1 MTEPAADRG
10 LTLAEV
16 AARDATRLV
25 ALVLGVFDG
34 VHRGHR
40 VLLSA
45 VREAAAARGARPV
58 ALVFDPPPIEV
69 IRPGQRV
76 RRLAPLSENL
86 VRIQE
91 AGVEPVALRFDASVR
106 DLPPEAFLEALTPGL
121 RPAAIVMTADTAF
134 GRDRAGTPSRLA
146 EIGASRGFEVVLV
159 DPEVDDG
166 PISST
171 RIRRALVEGDIPAA
185 TRLLGRRPSL
195 SGEVVRGDGRG
206 QGLGYPTANLAFQ
219 YRPALPALGIYAGLV
234 AGTAGAPGAPGATG
248 ALVSVGR
255 RPTFHDQGDVVVEAN
270 LLDWS
275 GELYGQ
281 HLRIELVGRLR
292 DERWFE
298 SAAELTAQMRRD
310 EAAARAALAGIV

>member
-1 MTEPAADRG
+1 VTEPAADRG

-16 AARDATRLV
+16 AARDSTRPV

-76 RRLAPLSENL
+76 ERLAPLSENL
-86 VRIQE
+86 IRIHE

-121 RPAAIVMTADTAF
+121 RTAAIVMTAETAF
-134 GRDRAGTPSRLA
+134 GRDRAGTPSRMT
-146 EIGASRGFEVVLV
+146 EIGAERGFEVVLV

-171 RIRRALVEGDIPAA
+171 RIRRTLAEGDIPAA
-185 TRLLGRRPSL
+185 ARLLGRRPSL

-206 QGLGYPTANLAFQ
+206 QGLGYPTANLAFH

-234 AGTAGAPGAPGATG
+234 PGTRGATG
-248 ALVSVGR
+248 ALISVGR

-292 DERWFE
+292 DERRFE
-298 SAAELTAQMRRD
+298 SPAELTAQMQRD
-310 EAAARAALAGIV
+310 EVAARAALAGIV

>member
-1 MTEPAADRG
+1 MTEPAADRV
-10 LTLAEV
+10 LTLAEA
-16 AARDATRLV
+16 AARDSTRPV

-76 RRLAPLSENL
+76 ERLAPLSENL
-86 VRIQE
+86 IRIHE

-121 RPAAIVMTADTAF
+121 RTAAIVMTAETAF
-134 GRDRAGTPSRLA
+134 GRDRAGTPSRLS
-146 EIGASRGFEVVLV
+146 EIGASRGFAVVLV
-159 DPEVDDG
+159 DPELDNG

-171 RIRRALVEGDIPAA
+171 RIRRALADGDISAA
-185 TRLLGRRPSL
+185 IRLLGRRPSL

-206 QGLGYPTANLAFQ
+206 QSLGYPTANLAFQ

-234 AGTAGAPGAPGATG
+234 AGTAGALVATG
-248 ALVSVGR
+248 ALISVGR

-292 DERWFE
+292 DERRFE
-298 SAAELTAQMRRD
+298 SPAELTAQMQRD
-310 EAAARAALAGIV
+310 EVAARAALAGMV

>member
-1 MTEPAADRG
+1 MTDPAADRA

-16 AARDATRLV
+16 AARDGTRPV

-40 VLLSA
+40 VLMSA
-45 VREAAAARGARPV
+45 VREAAAVRGARPV

-69 IRPGQRV
+69 IRPGERV
-76 RRLAPLSENL
+76 ERLAPVSENL
-86 VRIQE
+86 ARIRE
-91 AGVEPVALRFDASVR
+91 AGVDPVPIRFDASVR
-106 DLPPEAFLEALTPGL
+106 DLPPEAFLEALGPGL
-121 RPAAIVMTADTAF
+121 RTAAIVMTAETAF
-134 GRDRAGTPSRLA
+134 GRDRAGTPSRLS
-146 EIGASRGFEVVLV
+146 EIGASHGFEVVLV
-159 DPEVDDG
+159 DPELDDG

-171 RIRRALVEGDIPAA
+171 RIRRALAEGDIPGA
-185 TRLLGRRPSL
+185 TRLLGRRPSM

-219 YRPALPALGIYAGLV
+219 YRPALPTLGIYAGLV
-234 AGTAGAPGAPGATG
+234 AGTHGTAG

-255 RPTFHDQGDVVVEAN
+255 RPTFHDQGEIVVEAN
-270 LLDWS
+270 LLDWR

-292 DERWFE
+292 DERRFE
-298 SAAELTAQMRRD
+298 SSAELTAQMQRD
-310 EAAARAALAGIV
+310 EVAARAALAGIV

>member
-1 MTEPAADRG
+1 VTEAAADRVM
-10 LTLAEV
+10 TLAEV
-16 AARDATRLV
+16 AARDSTRPV

-45 VREAAAARGARPV
+45 AREAAAARGARPV

-69 IRPGQRV
+69 IRPGHRV
-76 RRLAPLSENL
+76 ERLAPLSENL
-86 VRIQE
+86 ARVRE
-91 AGVEPVALRFDASVR
+91 AGVDPVPLRFDASVR
-106 DLPPEAFLEALTPGL
+106 DLPPEAFLDALAPGL
-121 RPAAIVMTADTAF
+121 RTAAIVMTAETAF
-134 GRDRAGTPSRLA
+134 GRDRAGTPSRLT

-171 RIRRALVEGDIPAA
+171 RIRRALAEGDIRAA
-185 TRLLGRRPSL
+185 MRLLGRRPSL

-206 QGLGYPTANLAFQ
+206 QGLGYPTANLAFG

-234 AGTAGAPGAPGATG
+234 AGAGGATG
-248 ALVSVGR
+248 ALISVGR
-255 RPTFHDQGDVVVEAN
+255 RPTFHDAGEVVVEAN

-275 GELYGQ
+275 GDLYGQ
-281 HLRIELVGRLR
+281 ELRLELVARLR
-292 DERWFE
+292 DERRFD
-298 SAAELTAQMRRD
+298 SGAQLTAQMRRD
-310 EAAARAALAGIV
+310 EHQARAALAGIV

>member
-1 MTEPAADRG
+1 MTEAAADRI

-16 AARDATRLV
+16 AARDSTRPV

-45 VREAAAARGARPV
+45 VREAAAARGARSV

-69 IRPGQRV
+69 IRPGQKV
-76 RRLAPLSENL
+76 ERLAPVSENL
-86 VRIQE
+86 ARIRE
-91 AGVEPVALRFDASVR
+91 AGVDPVPIRFDASVR
-106 DLPPEAFLEALTPGL
+106 DLPPEAFLEALAPGL
-121 RPAAIVMTADTAF
+121 RTAAIVMTAETAF
-134 GRDRAGTPSRLA
+134 GRDRAGTPSRMA
-146 EIGASRGFEVVLV
+146 EIGASRGYEVVLV
-159 DPEVDDG
+159 DPELDDG

-171 RIRRALVEGDIPAA
+171 RIRRALAEGDIPAA
-185 TRLLGRRPSL
+185 TRLLARRPSL

-206 QGLGYPTANLAFQ
+206 QSLGYPTANLAFQ

-234 AGTAGAPGAPGATG
+234 PGVPGATG
-248 ALVSVGR
+248 ALISVGH
-255 RPTFHDQGDVVVEAN
+255 RPTFHDQGDLVVEAN

-292 DERWFE
+292 DERRFE
-298 SAAELTAQMRRD
+298 TAAGLTAQMRRD
-310 EAAARAALAGIV
+310 EVAARAALVGIV

>member
-1 MTEPAADRG
+1 VTEPAADRG

-16 AARDATRLV
+16 AARDSTRPV

-76 RRLAPLSENL
+76 ERLAPLSENL

-91 AGVEPVALRFDASVR
+91 AGVEPLALRFDASVR
-106 DLPPEAFLEALTPGL
+106 DLPPEAFLEALSPGF
-121 RPAAIVMTADTAF
+121 RTAAIVMTADTAF
-134 GRDRAGTPSRLA
+134 GRDRAGTPSRLT
-146 EIGASRGFEVVLV
+146 EIGAKSGFEVVLV
-159 DPEVDDG
+159 DPELDDG

-171 RIRRALVEGDIPAA
+171 RIRRALADGDIPAA

-206 QGLGYPTANLAFQ
+206 QSLGFPTANLAFK
-219 YRPALPALGIYAGLV
+219 YRPALPALGIYAGL
-234 AGTAGAPGAPGATG
+234 AGTAGAPVATG

-255 RPTFHDQGDVVVEAN
+255 RPTFHDDGDVVVEAH

-292 DERWFE
+292 DERRFE

>member
-1 MTEPAADRG
+1 VTEAAADRV
-10 LTLAEV
+10 LTLAE
-16 AARDATRLV
+16 AAAADSTRAV

-69 IRPGQRV
+69 IRPGQKV
-76 RRLAPLSENL
+76 ERLAPLSENL
-86 VRIQE
+86 ARIRE
-91 AGVEPVALRFDASVR
+91 AGVEPVAIRFDASVR
-106 DLPPEAFLEALTPGL
+106 DLPPEAFLDALAPGL
-121 RPAAIVMTADTAF
+121 RTAAIVMTAETAF
-134 GRDRAGTPSRLA
+134 GRDRAGTPSRLT
-146 EIGASRGFEVVLV
+146 ELGASRGYEVVLV
-159 DPEVDDG
+159 DPELDDG

-171 RIRRALVEGDIPAA
+171 RIRRALAEGDIPAA

-206 QGLGYPTANLAFQ
+206 RSLGYPTANLAFQ

-234 AGTAGAPGAPGATG
+234 AGTPGATS
-248 ALVSVGR
+248 ALISVGR

-270 LLDWS
+270 LLGWS

-292 DERWFE
+292 DERRFE

-310 EAAARAALAGIV
+310 EVAARAALAGIV

>member
-1 MTEPAADRG
+1 MTDPAADRA

-16 AARDATRLV
+16 AARDSTGPV

-76 RRLAPLSENL
+76 ERLAPLSENL
-86 VRIQE
+86 GRIRE
-91 AGVEPVALRFDASVR
+91 AGVRPIALRFDAAVR
-106 DLPPEAFLEALTPGL
+106 ELPPEAFLEALAPGL
-121 RPAAIVMTADTAF
+121 RTAAIVMTPDAAF
-134 GRDRAGTPSRLA
+134 GRDRSGTPSHLT
-146 EIGASRGFEVVLV
+146 EIGVGRGFEVVLV
-159 DPEVDDG
+159 DPELDDG
-166 PISST
+166 PISSS
-171 RIRRALVEGDIPAA
+171 RIRRALAEGDIPSA
-185 TRLLGRRPSL
+185 TRLLGHRPSL

-206 QGLGYPTANLAFQ
+206 QALGYPTANLAFG
-219 YRPALPALGIYAGLV
+219 YRPALPALGIYAGL
-234 AGTAGAPGAPGATG
+234 ADGATGATG
-248 ALVSVGR
+248 ALISVGR
-255 RPTFHDQGDVVVEAN
+255 RPTFHDQGDIVVEAH

-275 GELYGQ
+275 GDLYGQ
-281 HLRIELVGRLR
+281 PLRLVLVGRLR
-292 DERWFE
+292 DERRYD

-310 EAAARAALAGIV
+310 EVHARAALAGIV

>member
-1 MTEPAADRG
+1 MTELAADRV

-16 AARDATRLV
+16 AARDGTRPV

-45 VREAAAARGARPV
+45 VREAAAARGAHPV

-69 IRPGQRV
+69 IRPGQKV
-76 RRLAPLSENL
+76 ERLAPLSENL

-91 AGVEPVALRFDASVR
+91 AGVEPVALRFDVSVR
-106 DLPPEAFLEALTPGL
+106 ELPPEAFLEALAPGF
-121 RPAAIVMTADTAF
+121 RTAAIVMTADTAF
-134 GRDRAGTPSRLA
+134 GRDRAGTPERLT
-146 EIGASRGFEVVLV
+146 EIGAADGFEVVLIG
-159 DPEVDDG
+159 PEEDDG

-171 RIRRALVEGDIPAA
+171 RIRRALGDGDIPAA

-195 SGEVVRGDGRG
+195 SGDVVRGDGRG
-206 QGLGYPTANLAFQ
+206 QGLGYPTANLAFE

-234 AGTAGAPGAPGATG
+234 AGTAGAPNATG
-248 ALVSVGR
+248 ALISVGR

-270 LLDWS
+270 LLDWR

-292 DERWFE
+292 DERRFE

-310 EAAARAALAGIV
+310 EVAARAALAGIV

>member
-1 MTEPAADRG
+1 MTEPAADRA

-16 AARDATRLV
+16 AARDATRPV

-76 RRLAPLSENL
+76 ERLAPLSENL
-86 VRIQE
+86 ARIRG
-91 AGVEPVALRFDASVR
+91 AGVDPVAIRFDASVR
-106 DLPPEAFLEALTPGL
+106 DLPPEVFLEALAPGL
-121 RPAAIVMTADTAF
+121 RTAAIVMTADTAF
-134 GRDRAGTPSRLA
+134 GRDRAGTPSRLT
-146 EIGASRGFEVVLV
+146 EIGAGRGFEVVLV
-159 DPEVDDG
+159 DRELDEG

-171 RIRRALVEGDIPAA
+171 RIRRALAEGDIPAA

-206 QGLGYPTANLAFQ
+206 QSLGYPTANLAFQ
-219 YRPALPALGIYAGLV
+219 YHPALPALGIYAGLAAV
-234 AGTAGAPGAPGATG
+234 PPSATG

-255 RPTFHDQGDVVVEAN
+255 RPTFHDQGDIVVEAN

-275 GELYGQ
+275 GDLYGRE
-281 HLRIELVGRLR
+281 LRLELVGRLR
-292 DERWFE
+292 DERWYD
-298 SAAELTAQMRRD
+298 SPAELTAQMRRD
-310 EAAARAALAGIV
+310 EVQARAALAGIV

>member
-1 MTEPAADRG
+1 VTEPAADRV

-16 AARDATRLV
+16 AARDATRPV

-45 VREAAAARGARPV
+45 VREAAAARGARPI

-76 RRLAPLSENL
+76 ERLAPRSENL
-86 VRIQE
+86 ARIRV
-91 AGVEPVALRFDASVR
+91 ARVDPVALRFAASVR
-106 DLPPEAFLEALTPGL
+106 DLPPEEFLEALAPGL
-121 RPAAIVMTADTAF
+121 RTAAIVMTPDTAF
-134 GRDRAGTPSRLA
+134 GRDRAGTPSRLT
-146 EIGASRGFEVVLV
+146 EIGASGGFEVVLV
-159 DPEVDDG
+159 DPELDDG

-171 RIRRALVEGDIPAA
+171 RIRRALTEGDIPGA

-234 AGTAGAPGAPGATG
+234 AGTAGAPLATG
-248 ALVSVGR
+248 ALISVGR
-255 RPTFHDQGDVVVEAN
+255 RPTFHDRGDIVVEAN

-292 DERWFE
+292 DERRFE
-298 SAAELTAQMRRD
+298 SAADLTAQMRRD
-310 EAAARAALAGIV
+310 EVAARAALAGVV

>member
-1 MTEPAADRG
+1 

-16 AARDATRLV
+16 AARDSTHPV

-45 VREAAAARGARPV
+45 VREAAAARGAGPV

-69 IRPGQRV
+69 IRPGQKV
-76 RRLAPLSENL
+76 ERLGPLSENL
-86 VRIQE
+86 VRIQQ
-91 AGVEPVALRFDASVR
+91 AGVEPVTLRFDVSVR
-106 DLPPEAFLEALTPGL
+106 DMPPEAFLKALTPGF
-121 RPAAIVMTADTAF
+121 RTAAIVMTADAAF

-159 DPEVDDG
+159 DPELDDG

-171 RIRRALVEGDIPAA
+171 RIRRALADGDIPAA

-195 SGEVVRGDGRG
+195 SGDVVRGDGRG

-234 AGTAGAPGAPGATG
+234 TGTAGATGATG
-248 ALVSVGR
+248 ALISVGR

-281 HLRIELVGRLR
+281 YLRMEFVRRLR
-292 DERWFE
+292 DERRFE

-310 EAAARAALAGIV
+310 EVAARAALAGIV